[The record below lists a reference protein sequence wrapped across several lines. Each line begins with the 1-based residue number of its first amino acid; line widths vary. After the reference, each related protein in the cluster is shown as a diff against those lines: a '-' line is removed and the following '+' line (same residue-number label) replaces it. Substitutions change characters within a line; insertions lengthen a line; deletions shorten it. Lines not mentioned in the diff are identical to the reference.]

1 LQELVAVLSE
11 ADVENAEAEAFELM
25 RCVLG
30 LRRAEVGAAEV
41 EGSQATRVTA
51 LATRR
56 AAGVPLQ
63 YLTGV
68 AGFRHIEIKVGP
80 GVLVPRPETEIVTGR
95 ALTHL
100 PEGGTC
106 VDVGT
111 GSGAIALSV
120 AHERPDATVL
130 ATEAAPDALRWAR
143 LNRKELGL
151 PVEIVAGDL
160 FDGLPEDLRGR
171 VDVIVSN
178 PPYVGTGER
187 ALLPV
192 EVVDHEPHEA
202 LFAGERGL
210 SVIERLVDESG
221 AWLSPRGWLVFEIA
235 PHHHESV
242 RELLQNRGYRDVR
255 ISPDLTGRDRV
266 AEGRL

>member
-1 LQELVAVLSE
+1 MRDLVAVLSE
-11 ADVENAEAEAFELM
+11 GGVENADAEAYELM
-25 RCVLG
+25 RSVLG
-30 LRRAEVGAAEV
+30 LGRAEVGRARV
-41 EGSQATRVTA
+41 DGPQATRVTA

-68 AGFRHIEIKVGP
+68 AGFRHIELKVGP
-80 GVLVPRPETEIVTGR
+80 GVLVPRPETEVVTER
-95 ALTHL
+95 ALALL
-100 PEGGTC
+100 PQRGTC

-130 ATEAAPDALRWAR
+130 ATEAAADALRWAR
-143 LNRKELGL
+143 LNRDELGL
-151 PVEIVAGDL
+151 PVEIAAGDL
-160 FDGLPEDLRGR
+160 FDGLPEDLRGK

-178 PPYVGTGER
+178 PPYIGTGER
-187 ALLPV
+187 AQLPV
-192 EVVDHEPHEA
+192 EVVEHEPHEA

-210 SVIERLVDESG
+210 SVIERLVDESR
-221 AWLSPRGWLVFEIA
+221 AWLSREGWLVFEIA
-235 PHHHESV
+235 PHHHEGV
-242 RELLQNRGYRDVR
+242 RELLEGYGYGDVR
-255 ISPDLTGRDRV
+255 IGPDLAGRDRV